1 MSAPSCTPQSDSNN
15 LTLEIASRESFPA
28 GMQGIRGFQ
37 PFRLWNIRLSKNSFM
52 SVFDV
57 NFNDEGFGTML
68 VGVPIYLF
76 SVNLMPITGEGLI
89 IVFPTR
95 TSGELE
101 GVEKLKKKSDTLEDL
116 DLESFEADEKENDA
130 KAGPPEEAIED
141 VPETADM
148 DLDLD
153 FSKMKKKAKK
163 SKKDLKA
170 LIVTDINRSQSFA
183 FETIIPTEEKEYTY
197 DDLLER
203 FYKTLKE
210 KNPEM
215 VTGEKKKV
223 MMKPPQVVRVG
234 AKKTSFVNF
243 SDICKLLH
251 RSQKHV
257 LDFLLAELGTQGSI
271 DGTNQLI
278 IKGKFT
284 QKQVENVLRRYVKEY
299 VSCKTCRSLNTT
311 LQKDSRLHFLQCEA
325 CNSRCSVVSI
335 KAGFQA
341 VTSKRAAARAKES

>member
-1 MSAPSCTPQSDSNN
+1 MSEDS
-15 LTLEIASRESFPA
+15 A
-28 GMQGIRGFQ
+28 
-37 PFRLWNIRLSKNSFM
+37 
-52 SVFDV
+52 FDIDLQ
-57 NFNDEGFGTML
+57 N
-68 VGVPIYLF
+68 
-76 SVNLMPITGEGLI
+76 
-89 IVFPTR
+89 
-95 TSGELE
+95 
-101 GVEKLKKKSDTLEDL
+101 LKKKKKKKKVPFDFDGISETSQADNEEESKEKAEKTVTFTIEDKDPKDITDTLEDL
-116 DLESFEADEKENDA
+116 DLESFGKKKKKSKKKITIQDLEADEKEDDA

-170 LIVTDINRSQSFA
+170 VLEDIEGSEQA
-183 FETIIPTEEKEYTY
+183 GVETIIPTEEKEYTY